1 MPETEAPTGNA
12 PGFFGKLPSHGDF
25 ISRRLPT
32 ELLAAWEAWLDA
44 GLQHSRDSLGDAW
57 LQTYLSSPIWCFSA
71 SANCCGAQ
79 PFAGVLMPSLD
90 RVGRYYSL
98 SIVAPFD
105 AERSA
110 AEIASGE
117 TDWFARMEEIALSCL
132 GDDFDFAAF
141 DAALAAELL
150 PRADRKKAGLEM
162 PCPASGP
169 AGALP
174 ILLGRLLQQGAAR
187 YSLWWTS
194 GSKTMAACCR
204 AFPGLPPVEEFCR
217 LLR

>member
-1 MPETEAPTGNA
+1 
-12 PGFFGKLPSHGDF
+12 
-25 ISRRLPT
+25 
-32 ELLAAWEAWLDA
+32 
-44 GLQHSRDSLGDAW
+44 
-57 LQTYLSSPIWCFSA
+57 
-71 SANCCGAQ
+71 
-79 PFAGVLMPSLD
+79 
-90 RVGRYYSL
+90 
-98 SIVAPFD
+98 
-105 AERSA
+105 
-110 AEIASGE
+110 
-117 TDWFARMEEIALSCL
+117 MEEIALSCL

-150 PRADRKKAGLEM
+150 PRADSKKAGLG
-162 PCPASGP
+162 GP

>member
-1 MPETEAPTGNA
+1 
-12 PGFFGKLPSHGDF
+12 
-25 ISRRLPT
+25 
-32 ELLAAWEAWLDA
+32 
-44 GLQHSRDSLGDAW
+44 
-57 LQTYLSSPIWCFSA
+57 
-71 SANCCGAQ
+71 
-79 PFAGVLMPSLD
+79 
-90 RVGRYYSL
+90 
-98 SIVAPFD
+98 
-105 AERSA
+105 
-110 AEIASGE
+110 
-117 TDWFARMEEIALSCL
+117 MEEIALSCL
-132 GDDFDFAAF
+132 GGDFDFAAF

-150 PRADRKKAGLEM
+150 PRADSKKAGLEM

>member
-71 SANCCGAQ
+71 SADCCGAQ

-141 DAALAAELL
+141 DAALAAELPAESRQQESGFGDAVPGERSGRGVADPARQAVAAGRCAIQPLVDIRIEDDGGLL
-150 PRADRKKAGLEM
+150 PRFSRTAAG
-162 PCPASGP
+162 
-169 AGALP
+169 
-174 ILLGRLLQQGAAR
+174 
-187 YSLWWTS
+187 
-194 GSKTMAACCR
+194 
-204 AFPGLPPVEEFCR
+204 
-217 LLR
+217 

>member
-1 MPETEAPTGNA
+1 MPETEAPTGNT

-71 SANCCGAQ
+71 SADCCGAQ

-90 RVGRYYSL
+90 RVGRYYPL

-117 TDWFARMEEIALSCL
+117 TDWFVRMEEIALSCL

-150 PRADRKKAGLEM
+150 PRADSKKSGLGDAVPGERSGRSVADPARQPVAAGRCAIQPLVDIRIEDD
-162 PCPASGP
+162 
-169 AGALP
+169 
-174 ILLGRLLQQGAAR
+174 R
-187 YSLWWTS
+187 
-194 GSKTMAACCR
+194 
-204 AFPGLPPVEEFCR
+204 GL
-217 LLR
+217 LLRFSRTSAG